1 MKEKLI
7 ALGLNAEQV
16 EEFIKNEVNNKF
28 IPKARLDEVISE
40 RDNYKNQV
48 AKMTSDLET
57 MQKSKGDVDELKTQ
71 INALKEENNKA
82 TAEFEGKIKQMK
94 VDTLVND
101 ALRTAKAK
109 DADIVKPLLND
120 FLKDFDGQNT
130 EALNK
135 KVAEITS
142 NEKYGYLFEK
152 AENTDTS
159 KDTNKGWGFKGVA
172 PTDSG
177 KPGDAGNTDPFIE
190 GFKNAN

>member
-1 MKEKLI
+1 MKEKLL
-7 ALGLNAEQV
+7 ALGLTAEQV
-16 EEFIKNEVNNKF
+16 EEFMTSEVNNKF

-40 RDNYKNQV
+40 RDNYKGQV
-48 AKMTSDLET
+48 TKITSELET
-57 MQKSKGDVDELKTQ
+57 VQKSKGDVEELKTKL
-71 INALKEENNKA
+71 NTLTEENTKIS
-82 TAEFEGKIKQMK
+82 AEFEGKIKQMK

-101 ALRTAKAK
+101 ALRSAKAK

-152 AENTDTS
+152 AEAKNTSDS
-159 KDTNKGWGFKGVA
+159 QKGWGFKGVA

-177 KPGDAGNTDPFIE
+177 KPGTTGDSDPFID
-190 GFKNAN
+190 GFKSSI